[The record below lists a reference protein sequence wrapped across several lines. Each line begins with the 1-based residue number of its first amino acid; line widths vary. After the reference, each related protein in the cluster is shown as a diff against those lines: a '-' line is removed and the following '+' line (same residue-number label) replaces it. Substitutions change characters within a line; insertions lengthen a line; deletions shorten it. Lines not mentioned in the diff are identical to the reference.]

1 MMIDDDDDDNDD
13 RGHFQSINQ
22 SINYKWLW
30 PLT

>member
-22 SINYKWLW
+22 SITSGSGL
-30 PLT
+30 